1 MSRILSSQVLG
12 SDLVRRQRAYT
23 KHDFFRTKAVLRILF
38 LVTFAG
44 VLCLF
49 YIWSRVQI
57 VQTGYEL
64 NVLRSK
70 QHLLEE
76 ENRRLKLEV
85 ATLKSPTRLSAI
97 AIGKLGML
105 ATPINR
111 VQALE

>member
-1 MSRILSSQVLG
+1 LSRILSSQMLG
-12 SDLVRRQRAYT
+12 RDLMKRQRAYT
-23 KHDFFRTKAVLRILF
+23 KDDFFRNKTVLRILF
-38 LVTFAG
+38 LVAFAST
-44 VLCLF
+44 LCLF

-64 NVLRSK
+64 NILRSK

-85 ATLKSPTRLSAI
+85 ATLKSPTRLSSI
-97 AIGKLGML
+97 ATGKLGMV